1 MEITSLSQLNPQ
13 DTYSHLDYLSWTF
26 PDRVELILG
35 KIFPMSPAANVRHQQ
50 CSAVMMYKF
59 MQYFEGKPCITL
71 QAPIDVFFPG
81 KDGLL
86 DTVLQPDLIVV
97 CDRAKLELK
106 GCIGAPDLVVE
117 ILSPSSASRD
127 VKDKYFI
134 YETYG
139 VKEYWIVQPE
149 DKTLTIHTLT
159 PEGKFQPLRMRT
171 IGDKPESP
179 LYPGLVVDLDEAF
192 RNMVFDEEPE
202 YGKELVRIW

>member
-1 MEITSLSQLNPQ
+1 
-13 DTYSHLDYLSWTF
+13 
-26 PDRVELILG
+26 
-35 KIFPMSPAANVRHQQ
+35 MSPAANLRHQH
-50 CSAVMMYKF
+50 CSAVLSYAF
-59 MQYFEGKPCITL
+59 MQYFQGQPCHVFH
-71 QAPIDVFFPG
+71 APVDVFFLD
-81 KDGLL
+81 KNDLL

-117 ILSPSSASRD
+117 ILSPSTASRD

-171 IGDKPESP
+171 LGDKPESP
-179 LYPGLVVDLDEAF
+179 LFPGLVVDLDEAF
-192 RNMVFDEEPE
+192 KNMMFDEDPE
-202 YGKELVRIW
+202 YGKELVRIS